1 MGFAMRFRVCVSAC
15 ALAIAAQPTAGQ
27 GYPVKPIRLI
37 VPFPP
42 GGSLDAIARPAGERL
57 GSVLGQPIII
67 ENRAGASGNIGAA
80 AAARSA
86 PDGYTLLLGNDFLSL
101 NMALSNSPGYD
112 ALVDLAPVSL
122 LATVQ
127 TVLVIN
133 PALPARDFRQLAV
146 LSKTK
151 PLNYGSPA
159 PGSVGH
165 LLGEM
170 MNLDATMK
178 MVHIPY
184 KGTGPA
190 ITDTVGGAIDA
201 VITTLPGVATLVRA
215 GKLRAIGVFS
225 ARRPGSMSDLPTIT
239 EGGGPAEAA
248 DVWYGLLVPGATPP
262 ALIRR
267 LNQASVDV
275 LNQPEMAD
283 TLRKA
288 GFEPESS
295 TPAALGARLKSD
307 IDKWGRLAMAVKI
320 DLH

>member
-1 MGFAMRFRVCVSAC
+1 M
-15 ALAIAAQPTAGQ
+15 
-27 GYPVKPIRLI
+27 
-37 VPFPP
+37 
-42 GGSLDAIARPAGERL
+42 DAIGRPVGERL
-57 GSVLGQPIII
+57 GSLLGQSIII

-80 AAARSA
+80 AVARAA

-112 ALVDLAPVSL
+112 ALADLAPIGF

-127 TVLVIN
+127 NVLAIN
-133 PALPARDFRQLAV
+133 PAVPARDFKQLAV

-151 PLNYGSPA
+151 PLNYGTPA

-170 MNLDATMK
+170 MNLNDTMK

-190 ITDTVGGAIDA
+190 VTDAMGGAIEA
-201 VITTLPGVATLVRA
+201 VITPLPGVAPLLRA

-225 ARRPGSMSDLPTIT
+225 ARRPASMPELPTIA
-239 EGGGPAEAA
+239 EAGGPAGAA
-248 DVWYGLLVPGATPP
+248 DVWYGLFVPVATPP

-267 LNQASVDV
+267 LNQASVDA
-275 LNQPEMAD
+275 LNQPELLQV
-283 TLRKA
+283 LRKA

-295 TPAALGARLKSD
+295 TPVDLGARLKGD
-307 IDKWGRLAMAVKI
+307 IEKWGRLAKA
-320 DLH
+320 LSLELN